1 MPLPALDWDLWAN
14 TLCQMSHFLI
24 SCVFHKPRLWEKSS
38 YWLLPE
44 PMKCS
49 TPDFTFLSQAVI
61 SLTFTIFVAPA
72 ATSTCNTHQN
82 KEELALDHLFLTPSK
97 VTPSIIPSVHTT
109 AERVWDMAQ
118 QVAPCLTVLILWQRT
133 GICHAFLQPISLHW
147 IRQWEQKVASLY

>member
-1 MPLPALDWDLWAN
+1 MSEYIVPNEPF
-14 TLCQMSHFLI
+14 SHFM
-24 SCVFHKPRLWEKSS
+24 CVSQAEVVRKSS

-109 AERVWDMAQ
+109 AERV
-118 QVAPCLTVLILWQRT
+118 
-133 GICHAFLQPISLHW
+133 
-147 IRQWEQKVASLY
+147 